1 MSVVEKYTTI
11 KNPGAYSGISGFKKN
26 NKFSDEEIKKDL
38 LGEDAY
44 TLHVPVIKKFE
55 REKFMVF
62 NIDNTWQ
69 IDLAD
74 VSNLKNKSF
83 GQNYGFLF
91 CAVDTLSRYAW
102 VQPIKTKHASET
114 RDALEKIFKDTKR
127 RPKIMYSDSGN
138 EFKGEFTKYLKS
150 SNIIQKF
157 TKSVHKASIAERFN
171 RTLKEK
177 LYRIFTKQGNKNY
190 VKILQDLLY
199 NYNHSFH
206 GSIKATPASV
216 STKEAEEAAFKALY
230 GDFHSPDNSITF
242 KFKIGDYVRTQVD
255 KSIFSK
261 GYVAG
266 WTKEIFVIS
275 QQVPT
280 NPPKYI
286 IKDLVTLEED
296 ANYYYTQELQKVTR
310 SEFPYDVLEVVDETR
325 DQILVKKINSDNDQ
339 EQWISKKLEK
349 DTSGFPPQELRRSEP
364 QAQKNRN
371 A

>member
-1 MSVVEKYTTI
+1 M
-11 KNPGAYSGISGFKKN
+11 
-26 NKFSDEEIKKDL
+26 
-38 LGEDAY
+38 
-44 TLHVPVIKKFE
+44 
-55 REKFMVF
+55 
-62 NIDNTWQ
+62 
-69 IDLAD
+69 
-74 VSNLKNKSF
+74 
-83 GQNYGFLF
+83 
-91 CAVDTLSRYAW
+91 
-102 VQPIKTKHASET
+102 
-114 RDALEKIFKDTKR
+114 
-127 RPKIMYSDSGN
+127 
-138 EFKGEFTKYLKS
+138 
-150 SNIIQKF
+150 
-157 TKSVHKASIAERFN
+157 
-171 RTLKEK
+171 
-177 LYRIFTKQGNKNY
+177 
-190 VKILQDLLY
+190 Y

-349 DTSGFPPQELRRSEP
+349 DTSGFPPQELRRSKR

>member
-26 NKFSDEEIKKDL
+26 NKFSDAEIQKDL

-44 TLHVPVIKKFE
+44 TLHVPVIKKIE

-91 CAVDTLSRYAW
+91 CAVDILSRYAW

-114 RDALEKIFKDTKR
+114 RDALEKIFKDTKI

-138 EFKGEFTKYLKS
+138 EFKGKFTKYLKS

-216 STKEAEEAAFKALY
+216 ST
-230 GDFHSPDNSITF
+230 
-242 KFKIGDYVRTQVD
+242 
-255 KSIFSK
+255 
-261 GYVAG
+261 
-266 WTKEIFVIS
+266 
-275 QQVPT
+275 
-280 NPPKYI
+280 
-286 IKDLVTLEED
+286 
-296 ANYYYTQELQKVTR
+296 
-310 SEFPYDVLEVVDETR
+310 
-325 DQILVKKINSDNDQ
+325 
-339 EQWISKKLEK
+339 
-349 DTSGFPPQELRRSEP
+349 
-364 QAQKNRN
+364 
-371 A
+371 